1 VLPNGSVAG
10 VVFAASTTD
19 GDTGY
24 ALTGEEVMDE
34 LETGLSAVAPAGTGR
49 CTH

>member
-1 VLPNGSVAG
+1 

-19 GDTGY
+19 GDIGY
-24 ALTGEEVMDE
+24 ALTAGEVQDE
-34 LETGLSAVAPAGTGR
+34 IQEGSGKTSGVATGR